1 MMKIPFP
8 AGIRDAVAGS
18 RPRRNRWFADSA
30 LEEAVSSEL
39 VSEARIPGIS
49 SIRGSAARER
59 QQKRA
64 LDQGFTSQFPTHPNR
79 EFFSAMQGI

>member
-1 MMKIPFP
+1 LKKQRF
-8 AGIRDAVAGS
+8 G
-18 RPRRNRWFADSA
+18 FAI
-30 LEEAVSSEL
+30 EREPAVSKR
-39 VSEARIPGIS
+39 VSGIS

-79 EFFSAMQGI
+79 EFFSALQGI